1 MGFFTTKQLARR
13 YGVEEADI
21 RSIARLGIVSGVR
34 VGNAWIFDSVERE
47 RLDEMIERQNEN
59 VIEDDQD
66 FDDGDDD
73 NDGIADDI
81 DAADEVDDEY

>member
-1 MGFFTTKQLARR
+1 MGFFTTKQLAQR

-34 VGNAWIFDSVERE
+34 VGNAWIFDSSERE

-73 NDGIADDI
+73 NDGIADAE